1 VDRSSGIIRAIL
13 LVAGTIVLV
22 LVVQKWPQAD
32 ASTSRHQHTGLARNL
47 LSREGY
53 HWQTHE
59 FEHGHVH
66 FLPNSHAEKT
76 KEQISQ
82 AIDSVRTAVLT
93 IVGLPERED
102 ERIDVFF
109 VDSREQ
115 MQTLIGRPMGGMV
128 QSGEPTAVLVYNAQ
142 FAPFL
147 LHEITHLYTHYR
159 WGAPLNGRWISEG
172 IAMLVSGDCQG
183 HSIHDF
189 VKGLHEDNRLTPWP
203 EFVRNFDRLD
213 ELSANPQAASMVAFL
228 RSKGGMTLVRD
239 VWTSDGWSVVEQR
252 FGAPIGQIER
262 EWWGQVQNTGT
273 AARLDIDRLR
283 REGCK

>member
-1 VDRSSGIIRAIL
+1 VDRSSGIVRAIL
-13 LVAGTIVLV
+13 LVAGIIVLV
-22 LVVQKWPQAD
+22 LVVKKWPQAN
-32 ASTSRHQHTGLARNL
+32 AAPPHEHTGLARNL

-53 HWQTHE
+53 RWQTHE

-76 KEQISQ
+76 KEQISE
-82 AIDSVRTAVLT
+82 AIDSVRTAVLAA
-93 IVGLPERED
+93 VELPERAD

-109 VDSREQ
+109 LDSRAQ
-115 MQTLIGRPMGGMV
+115 MQTLFGRPMGGMV
-128 QSGEPTAVLVYNAQ
+128 QSGEPTAVLVYNAG

-159 WGAPLNGRWISEG
+159 WGAPRNGRWISEG

-183 HSIHDF
+183 HTIDDI
-189 VKGLHEDNRLTPWP
+189 VNGLHEDNKLTSWP

-228 RSKGGMTLVRD
+228 RGQGGITLVRD

-252 FGAPIGQIER
+252 LGAPIDTIEQ
-262 EWWGQVQNTGT
+262 EWRQHVQNTGI
-273 AARLDIDRLR
+273 AARLDVDRLHKQ
-283 REGCK
+283 GCG